1 MTDTTLTPASLAV
14 FIRHAKAARDWDG
27 TPMLEISA
35 AERGNLTDLKNRSLL
50 TTYRSDGIDWI
61 IFLDAGVALAAEH
74 GITII
79 R

>member
-27 TPMLEISA
+27 TPMLEINA
-35 AERGNLTDLKNRSLL
+35 AERGNLTDLKRRFLL
-50 TTYRSDGIDWI
+50 NTWTSDGIDWVA
-61 IFLDAGVALAAEH
+61 FTDAGVALAAEH